1 VSSLV
6 ASTDLGTPTD
16 TELDVELDTEA
27 IESESATFKE
37 SVKRSQALWED
48 LPRSPAKYRVLTG
61 ERPTGPL
68 HIGHLFGTVANRVR
82 IQNLGAT
89 TFIVI
94 ADYQVL
100 TDRDTAEAV
109 GANVH
114 EAILDYLASGLD
126 PDNGRTFFFSHSHV
140 PELNQLLLPFLSLV
154 TTAELDRNP
163 TVKEEIRAAGLRQIN
178 TLMYTY
184 PIHQAADIL
193 FCKGNVVP
201 VGRDQLPHLELTR
214 KIARRFNERF
224 APQAPLFPVP
234 DALLSEFPVVLGTDG
249 QKMSKS
255 RGNSIML
262 KMTAEETAKIIKG
275 AKTDGDR
282 NITYDPQHRPEVA
295 NLLRLLA
302 TCSGESPEA
311 AAARIGDAGSG
322 KLKALLTEALNSYL
336 APIRERR
343 AQFARDPGYVH
354 TALSK
359 GVLRAREE
367 AIVTLKQVRKAMN
380 MDHGLD

>member
-1 VSSLV
+1 MEEKFEVNAEDIAL
-6 ASTDLGTPTD
+6 
-16 TELDVELDTEA
+16 
-27 IESESATFKE
+27 ESATFQE
-37 SVKRSQALWED
+37 SARRSQAIWED
-48 LPRSPAKYRVLTG
+48 LPRNPAKYRVLTG

-100 TDRDTAEAV
+100 TDRDTADAV
-109 GANVH
+109 GVNVR
-114 EAILDYLASGLD
+114 EAILDYLAAGLD
-126 PDNGRTFFFSHSHV
+126 PENGRTFFFSHSHV
-140 PELNQLLLPFLSLV
+140 PELNQLLLPFMALV

-163 TVKEEIRAAGLRQIN
+163 TVKEEIKAAGLRQVN
-178 TLMYTY
+178 ALMYTY
-184 PIHQAADIL
+184 AIHQAADIL
-193 FCKGNVVP
+193 FCKGNLVP

-224 APQAPLFPVP
+224 SPSAPVFPVP
-234 DALLSEFPVVLGTDG
+234 DALLSDLPVVLGTDG

-262 KMTAEETAKIIKG
+262 KMTPDETARAIKG
-275 AKTDGDR
+275 AKTDADR
-282 NITYDPQHRPEVA
+282 HITFAPQSRPEVA
-295 NLLRLLA
+295 NLLRLVA
-302 TCSGESPEA
+302 TCTGESPEA
-311 AAARIGDAGSG
+311 IAERIGDGGGG
-322 KLKALLTEALNSYL
+322 KLKALLTEALNTYL

-343 AQFARDPGYVH
+343 ARFAEDPAYVSSV
-354 TALSK
+354 LRK
-359 GVLRAREE
+359 GVERARQDGI
-367 AIVTLKQVRKAMN
+367 ATLKQVRKVMN

>member
-1 VSSLV
+1 VEEKFEV
-6 ASTDLGTPTD
+6 TAD
-16 TELDVELDTEA
+16 DVEL
-27 IESESATFKE
+27 ESATFKE
-37 SVKRSQALWED
+37 AAKRSKALWED
-48 LPRSPAKYRVLTG
+48 LPRHPARYRVLTG

-82 IQNLGAT
+82 IQDLGAT

-100 TDRDTAEAV
+100 TDRETADAV

-126 PDNGRTFFFSHSHV
+126 PENGRTFFFSHSHV
-140 PELNQLLLPFLSLV
+140 PELNQLLLPFMSLV

-163 TVKEEIRAAGLRQIN
+163 TVKEEIRAAGLRQVN
-178 TLMYTY
+178 ALMYAY

-214 KIARRFNERF
+214 KIARRFNERYS
-224 APQAPLFPVP
+224 PQAPVFPVP
-234 DALLSEFPVVLGTDG
+234 DALLSELPVVLGTDG

-255 RGNSIML
+255 RGNTIML
-262 KMTAEETAKIIKG
+262 KMTAEETAAAIKG
-275 AKTDGDR
+275 AKSDADR
-282 NITYDPQHRPEVA
+282 RIVYDPLKRPEVA
-295 NLLRLLA
+295 NLLRLVA
-302 TCSGESPEA
+302 HCTGESPEA
-311 AAARIGDAGSG
+311 IAERIGDGGSG
-322 KLKALLTEALNSYL
+322 KLKAVLTEALNAKL

-343 AQFARDPGYVH
+343 ARYARDPAYVKEV
-354 TALSK
+354 LRK
-359 GVLRAREE
+359 GVERARSE
-367 AIVTLKQVRKAMN
+367 AVVTLVQVRKAMH

>member
-1 VSSLV
+1 MEEKFEVS
-6 ASTDLGTPTD
+6 A
-16 TELDVELDTEA
+16 EDVEL
-27 IESESATFKE
+27 ESATFKE
-37 SVKRSQALWED
+37 SARRSQALWED
-48 LPRSPAKYRVLTG
+48 LPRNPAKYRVLTG

-109 GANVH
+109 SANVH
-114 EAILDYLASGLD
+114 EAIIDYLASGLD
-126 PDNGRTFFFSHSHV
+126 PENGRTFFFSHSHI
-140 PELNQLLLPFLSLV
+140 PELNQLLLPFMSLV

-163 TVKEEIRAAGLRQIN
+163 TVKEEIKAAGLRQVN
-178 TLMYTY
+178 ALMYTY

-224 APQAPLFPVP
+224 APKTPVFPVP
-234 DALLSEFPVVLGTDG
+234 DALLSDLPLVLGTDG

-262 KMTAEETAKIIKG
+262 KMTPEETAKVIKG
-275 AKTDGDR
+275 AKTDPDR
-282 NITYDPQHRPEVA
+282 NIAYDPQNRPEVA
-295 NLLRLLA
+295 NLLRLIA
-302 TCSGESPEA
+302 ICSGDSPEA
-311 AAARIGDAGSG
+311 VAERIGDGGGG
-322 KLKALLTEALNSYL
+322 KLKALLTESLNAYL

-343 AQFARDPGYVH
+343 ARYAADPTYVRN
-354 TALSK
+354 
-359 GVLRAREE
+359 VLRLGVERARQEGI
-367 AIVTLKQVRKAMN
+367 ATLKQVRKAMN

>member
-1 VSSLV
+1 VEEKFEIN
-6 ASTDLGTPTD
+6 ASDL
-16 TELDVELDTEA
+16 EQ
-27 IESESATFKE
+27 ESATFRE

-48 LPRSPAKYRVLTG
+48 LPRNPAKYRVLTG
-61 ERPTGPL
+61 DRPTGSL

-100 TDRDTAEAV
+100 TDRDTSDAV
-109 GANVH
+109 GANVR
-114 EAILDYLASGLD
+114 ELVLDYLAAGLD

-140 PELNQLLLPFLSLV
+140 PELNQLLLPFMSLV
-154 TTAELDRNP
+154 TTGELDRNP
-163 TVKEEIRAAGLRQIN
+163 TVKDEIRAAGLRQVN
-178 TLMYTY
+178 ALMYTY

-224 APQAPLFPVP
+224 APIFPVP
-234 DALLSEFPVVLGTDG
+234 DALLSEVPVVLGTDG

-255 RGNSIML
+255 RGNAILL
-262 KMTAEETAKIIKG
+262 KMSADETAKLIKG
-275 AKTDGDR
+275 AKTDSDR
-282 NITYDPQHRPEVA
+282 NITYDPQQRPEVA
-295 NLLRLLA
+295 NLLRLVA
-302 TCSGESPEA
+302 ICTGESAESIA
-311 AAARIGDAGSG
+311 QRIGAGGAG
-322 KLKALLTEALNSYL
+322 KLKALLTDVLNAHL

-343 AQFARDPGYVH
+343 ARYAGDASYVQQV
-354 TALSK
+354 LEK
-359 GVLRAREE
+359 GVARAREE
-367 AIVTLKQVRKAMN
+367 GSVTLEQVRKAMN
-380 MDHGLD
+380 MDHGLH

>member
-1 VSSLV
+1 MEEKFEVN
-6 ASTDLGTPTD
+6 A
-16 TELDVELDTEA
+16 EDVEL
-27 IESESATFKE
+27 ESATFKE
-37 SVKRSQALWED
+37 SARRSQAIWED
-48 LPRSPAKYRVLTG
+48 LPRNPSKYRVLTG

-89 TFIVI
+89 TFIVL

-100 TDRDTAEAV
+100 TDRDTADAV

-114 EAILDYLASGLD
+114 EVMLDYLAAGLD
-126 PDNGRTFFFSHSHV
+126 PESGHTFFFSHSHI
-140 PELNQLLLPFLSLV
+140 PELNQLLLPFMSLV

-163 TVKEEIRAAGLRQIN
+163 TVKDEIRAAGLRQVN
-178 TLMYTY
+178 ALMYTY

-224 APQAPLFPVP
+224 SPNEPIFPVP
-234 DALLSEFPVVLGTDG
+234 DALLSDLPVVLGTDG

-255 RGNSIML
+255 RGNTIML
-262 KMTAEETAKIIKG
+262 KMTAEETAKAIKG
-275 AKTDGDR
+275 AKTDADR
-282 NITYDPQHRPEVA
+282 NITYDPQNRPEVA
-295 NLLRLLA
+295 NLLRLVA
-302 TCSGESPEA
+302 ICTGDSPEA
-311 AAARIGDAGSG
+311 VAERIGDGGGG
-322 KLKALLTEALNSYL
+322 KLKAVLTETLNAYL
-336 APIRERR
+336 APLRERR
-343 AQFARDPGYVH
+343 ARYAADPGYIHAV
-354 TALSK
+354 LRR
-359 GVLRAREE
+359 GVERAREE
-367 AIVTLKQVRKAMN
+367 GIATLKQVRKAMN

>member
-1 VSSLV
+1 MEEKFEVN
-6 ASTDLGTPTD
+6 A
-16 TELDVELDTEA
+16 EDVEL
-27 IESESATFKE
+27 ESATFKE
-37 SVKRSQALWED
+37 SARRSQALWED
-48 LPRSPAKYRVLTG
+48 LPRSPTKYRVLTG

-68 HIGHLFGTVANRVR
+68 HVGHLFGTIANRVR

-109 GANVH
+109 GTNVH
-114 EAILDYLASGLD
+114 EVILDYLASGLD
-126 PDNGRTFFFSHSHV
+126 PENGRTFFFSHSHV
-140 PELNQLLLPFLSLV
+140 PELNQLLLPFMSLV

-163 TVKEEIRAAGLRQIN
+163 TVKDEIRAAGLRQVN
-178 TLMYTY
+178 ALMYTY

-224 APQAPLFPVP
+224 SPNRPIFPVP
-234 DALLSEFPVVLGTDG
+234 DALLSELPVVLGTDG

-255 RGNSIML
+255 RGNTIML
-262 KMTAEETAKIIKG
+262 KMTAEETAKVIKG
-275 AKTDGDR
+275 AKTDADR
-282 NITYDPQHRPEVA
+282 RITYDPQNRPEVA
-295 NLLRLLA
+295 NLLRLIGI
-302 TCSGESPEA
+302 CSGETPEA
-311 AAARIGDAGSG
+311 VAERIGDGGGG
-322 KLKALLTEALNSYL
+322 KLKAVLTEALNAHL
-336 APIRERR
+336 APLRERR
-343 AQFARDPGYVH
+343 ARYAGDQAYVRD
-354 TALSK
+354 
-359 GVLRAREE
+359 VLRQGVERARQE
-367 AIVTLKQVRKAMN
+367 AITTLAQVRQVMN

>member
-1 VSSLV
+1 MDEKLAADSEH
-6 ASTDLGTPTD
+6 A
-16 TELDVELDTEA
+16 EA
-27 IESESATFKE
+27 ESATFKE
-37 SVKRSQALWED
+37 AAKRSQALWED
-48 LPRSPAKYRVLTG
+48 LPRHPERYRVLTG

-109 GANVH
+109 RANVVDVMM
-114 EAILDYLASGLD
+114 DYLASGLD
-126 PDNGRTFFFSHSHV
+126 PENGRTFFFSHSHV
-140 PELNQLLLPFLSLV
+140 PELNQLLLPFMSLV

-163 TVKEEIRAAGLRQIN
+163 TVKDEIRAAGLRQVN
-178 TLMYTY
+178 ALMYTY

-224 APQAPLFPVP
+224 ASDPPLFPIP
-234 DALLSEFPVVLGTDG
+234 DALLSDLPLVLGTDG

-255 RGNSIML
+255 RGNAILL
-262 KMTAEETAKIIKG
+262 KMTAEETAKAIKG
-275 AKTDGDR
+275 AKTDADR
-282 NITYDPQHRPEVA
+282 NITYDVQNRPEVA
-295 NLLRLLA
+295 NLLRLTA
-302 TCSGESPEA
+302 ICTGETPEA
-311 AAARIGDAGSG
+311 VAQRIGDGGGG
-322 KLKALLTEALNSYL
+322 KLKAALTEALNAYL
-336 APIRERR
+336 APIRARR
-343 AQFARDPGYVH
+343 QDYAKDAAYV
-354 TALSK
+354 LRVLRN
-359 GVLRAREE
+359 GVERAREE
-367 AIVTLKQVRKAMN
+367 AVTTLKQVRRVMN

>member
-1 VSSLV
+1 MEEKFEVN
-6 ASTDLGTPTD
+6 A
-16 TELDVELDTEA
+16 EDVEL
-27 IESESATFKE
+27 ESATFKE
-37 SVKRSQALWED
+37 SARRSQALWED
-48 LPRSPAKYRVLTG
+48 LPRHPEKYRVLTG

-114 EAILDYLASGLD
+114 EVMLDYLAAGLD
-126 PDNGRTFFFSHSHV
+126 PENGRTFFFSHSHV
-140 PELNQLLLPFLSLV
+140 PELNQLLLPFMSLV

-163 TVKEEIRAAGLRQIN
+163 TVKDEIRAAGLRQVN
-178 TLMYTY
+178 ALMYTY

-224 APQAPLFPVP
+224 APNAPIFPVP
-234 DALLSEFPVVLGTDG
+234 DALLSDLPVVLGTDG

-255 RGNSIML
+255 RGNTIML
-262 KMTAEETAKIIKG
+262 KMTAEETAKAIKG
-275 AKTDGDR
+275 AKTDADR
-282 NITYDPQHRPEVA
+282 HIAYDPQKRPEVA
-295 NLLRLLA
+295 NLLRLIA
-302 TCSGESPEA
+302 ICSGETPELVA
-311 AAARIGDAGSG
+311 ERIGDGGGG
-322 KLKALLTEALNSYL
+322 KLKALLTEALNAHL

-343 AQFARDPGYVH
+343 LRYAGDRAYV
-354 TALSK
+354 LDVLRR
-359 GVLRAREE
+359 GVKRAREE
-367 AIVTLKQVRKAMN
+367 AIVTLEQVRKGMN